1 MNTISQHYEPPQ
13 ELLSEFCDPSDEKFL
28 HRYSTIY
35 ADMRAYINASGFQE
49 KVYINELS
57 LGYALTDYFEDIRRL
72 KDFHHISHINS
83 IKLVSYMAYWL
94 LRRQPIQ
101 ITGVD
106 KELLYVNE
114 RFVLA
119 YVLEFLSDTKKPN
132 ILMRENAGL
141 EAFSE
146 SLFYFFK
153 YRYFDAKGIE
163 MIIMAFFAGQI
174 YQSEEIDLSGK
185 LPSSDYDEDIMGDI
199 PKHDP

>member
-1 MNTISQHYEPPQ
+1 MNTIRQHYEVAH
-13 ELLSEFCDPSDEKFL
+13 ELLSEFCDASDAKFL
-28 HRYSTIY
+28 HRYSAIY
-35 ADMRAYINASGFQE
+35 SDMQAYINASGFQG

-72 KDFHHISHINS
+72 KGFHHISHINS
-83 IKLVSYMAYWL
+83 IKLVAYMAYWL
-94 LRRQPIQ
+94 LRRKPMQ
-101 ITGVD
+101 IIDLD

-119 YVLEFLSDTKKPN
+119 YVLEFLSDTKKSN
-132 ILMRENAGL
+132 ILVRENAGL

-174 YQSEEIDLSGK
+174 YQSEDVDLSGK

-199 PKHDP
+199 PK